1 VETGLHWSGLWRG
14 RSVIALL
21 LVCWVSPGMTAELPG
36 TNMRFS
42 HITLEDGLTQSTV
55 STILQDKAGYIW
67 LGTEDGLQQY
77 DGYVFHTFRH
87 STDNPDSL
95 SNSYITRLLQDQAG
109 NLWIGTYAGLNRYDP
124 ATGVFTRYTHE
135 HPGFNSTA
143 HNYIWTLAQTNDG
156 AIWVGSDDGLE
167 RLDPA
172 SGQWTVYHAGEGAA
186 AGLASNEIWSLYL
199 DAAGTLWIGSQ
210 SGLSYLAQG
219 AETIQ
224 AFVAPDKPELFKDVS
239 VNALAEDRQGNLWVG
254 MEGALARIDA
264 ARGSAKVLLP
274 GGENLEHNRI
284 RSLLVARDG
293 GIWVGSYDAG
303 VYLIEPDS
311 GEIRNFRHADVNRV
325 SLSNNKVISLYQDQA
340 GLIWLGT
347 ESGGLNTYNPATRA
361 FGHYRQQPDAPASLI
376 SNTIWAFAADPAG
389 GVWIG
394 TEQGLDYL
402 DTATGKFTH
411 YRHDPKNSASLA
423 YDFVGA
429 MYRDTGG
436 TLWVGTLDGL
446 DRYAGNGRFEH
457 VDFLPRTDETLRA
470 RNITLLNEDSKGRFW
485 VGTGGGLFLFDRKS
499 GQHTWYRHEPGNAG
513 SLPSDLILTMVERSD
528 GRFWIGTDGG
538 LSLFDPETGS
548 FANYTST
555 GTDDIPLP
563 NDYIHSLYLAPDG
576 VLWIGSSGGLLAYDE
591 THHSARL
598 FNTDDGLPNNTI
610 YCILPDKTGD
620 LWLSTNNGL
629 VHFDP
634 QRGFFATYG
643 PADGL
648 QSREFNTA
656 SCLAAPN
663 GMLYF
668 GGINGFNA
676 FDPLNITQQRTAA
689 PVIITNFL
697 LLNSQYSHYGM
708 RFTADSR
715 LTLGYQDA
723 VITLEFALL
732 DYSAPLRNQ
741 FEYWLEGFD
750 ENWRSAGTHNFA
762 TYTNLDAGEYI
773 FHVRGISANGVASS
787 NEAQLRI
794 VVEPAPWVSWWAYM
808 LYVLAVIGLLLILW
822 RLHGR
827 RIAREHQLETERGQR
842 RWAETMHQ
850 LSQALAASLDARSVA
865 SQLSDHLG
873 RMVEFNIAA
882 LFVEQGTEISLAGSR
897 GLTGNQERK
906 LALLPAQ
913 GGHLLAEFRHVRKP
927 VRFDKSYLPVAAF
940 VEETPTIQQYLMVPL
955 ISRGGELAI
964 LLLGRTE
971 QPFTEQD
978 VEIASAFA
986 RQALTAL
993 DNARLF
999 SEVQN
1004 LGTIDSLT
1012 RVHNRRFF
1020 FEQAE
1025 LEFTRSKRYNRDLA
1039 LLLIDADHFR
1049 DINELYGQDI
1059 GDRVLKMIANAA
1071 RDSLRHFDLIG
1082 RYSGESFIILLPET
1096 RLNVAADVADRLR
1109 RSIEELRLDTHRG
1122 ELRVTA
1128 SIGVAVNHNGEPI
1141 PDLASLINKA
1151 DMGLYEAKRAGRN
1164 RVVVA
1169 QH

>member
-1 VETGLHWSGLWRG
+1 MIIHLCR
-14 RSVIALL
+14 
-21 LVCWVSPGMTAELPG
+21 LVVLGIPLVAVAGIGAAAELPG
-36 TNMRFS
+36 TNIRFA
-42 HITLEDGLTQSTV
+42 HITLEDGLAQSTV
-55 STILQDKAGYIW
+55 STILQDESGYIW

-77 DGYVFHTFRH
+77 DGYVFRTFRH
-87 STDNPDSL
+87 SVDNPNSL

-135 HPGFNSTA
+135 HPGFNTTA
-143 HNYIWTLAQTNDG
+143 HNYIWTLAQTHDG
-156 AIWVGSDDGLE
+156 AIWVGTDDGLE

-186 AGLASNEIWSLYL
+186 AGLASNEIWALYV
-199 DAAGTLWIGSQ
+199 DASGMLWIGNQ
-210 SGLSYLAQG
+210 SGLSYLPQG
-219 AETIQ
+219 AESIQ
-224 AFVAPDKPELFKDVS
+224 TFVAPDKPELFKDVS
-239 VNALAEDRQGNLWVG
+239 INALAEDQQGNLWVG
-254 MEGALARIDA
+254 LEGALARIDA
-264 ARGSAKVLLP
+264 ARNAAKVLLP

-284 RSLLVARDG
+284 RSLLVARNG
-293 GIWVGSYDAG
+293 EIWAGAYDAG
-303 VYLIEPDS
+303 AYLIEPDS
-311 GEIRNFRHADVNRV
+311 GEIRNFRHADANRV
-325 SLSNNKVISLYQDQA
+325 SLSNNKVISLYQDRA

-361 FGHYRQQPDAPASLI
+361 FGHYRQQPDTPDSLI

-389 GVWIG
+389 GLWVG
-394 TEQGLDYL
+394 TEQGLNYL
-402 DTATGKFTH
+402 DATTGRFSH
-411 YRHDPKNSASLA
+411 YRHDPENSASIA

-429 MYRDTGG
+429 LYRDADG

-446 DRYAGNGRFEH
+446 DRYIGDGRFEH
-457 VDFLPRTDETLRA
+457 VNFLPRTDETLRA
-470 RNITLLNEDSKGRFW
+470 RNITLLREDSKGRFW
-485 VGTGGGLFLFDRKS
+485 VGTGGGLFLLDRESKEY
-499 GQHTWYRHEPGNAG
+499 TWYRHEAGNAR
-513 SLPSDLILTMVERSD
+513 SLPSDLILTMVERPD

-538 LSLFDPETGS
+538 LSLFDPETAEFTNHASAVAG
-548 FANYTST
+548 
-555 GTDDIPLP
+555 DIPLP
-563 NDYIHSLYLAPDG
+563 NNFIHSLYLAPDG

-591 THHSARL
+591 SHQSARL
-598 FNTDDGLPNNTI
+598 FNTDDGLPNNI
-610 YCILPDKTGD
+610 VYCILPDKTGD

-629 VHFDP
+629 AHFNP
-634 QRGFFATYG
+634 QRGFFAVYG

-663 GMLYF
+663 GLLYF

-676 FDPLNITQQRTAA
+676 FDPLNITQQRISA
-689 PVIITNFL
+689 PVIITNFV
-697 LLNSQYSHYGM
+697 LLNSQHSHYGVQ
-708 RFTADSR
+708 FAEDSL
-715 LTLGYQDA
+715 LTLDYQDA
-723 VITLEFALL
+723 VITFEFALL
-732 DYSAPLRNQ
+732 DFSAPSRNR

-750 ENWRSAGTHNFA
+750 ANWRSAGTYNFA
-762 TYTNLDAGEYI
+762 TYTNLDAGEYV
-773 FHVRGISANGVASS
+773 FHVRGISANGVAST
-787 NEAQLRI
+787 NEASLR
-794 VVEPAPWVSWWAYM
+794 VVVKPAPWASWWAYL
-808 LYVLAVIGLLLILW
+808 LYILVAICLLLILW
-822 RLHGR
+822 RLHAR
-827 RIAREHQLETERGQR
+827 RIAREHQLKTERSQR

-865 SQLSDHLG
+865 SQLADHLG
-873 RMVEFNIAA
+873 RMVDYSIAA
-882 LFVEQGTEISLAGSR
+882 LFVEQGTEITLAGSR

-940 VEETPTIQQYLMVPL
+940 VEETPQIQQYLMVPL

-964 LLLGRTE
+964 LLLGRAE
-971 QPFTEQD
+971 QAFTEQD

-1109 RSIEELRLDTHRG
+1109 RGIEELRFDTHRG

-1141 PDLASLINKA
+1141 PDIASLINKA

>member
-1 VETGLHWSGLWRG
+1 MQSITYLCR
-14 RSVIALL
+14 
-21 LVCWVSPGMTAELPG
+21 LVVLGIPLVAVASIGVAAELPG
-36 TNMRFS
+36 TNIRFGHLS
-42 HITLEDGLTQSTV
+42 LEDGLAQSSVYTV
-55 STILQDKAGYIW
+55 LQDDSGYIW

-77 DGYVFHTFRH
+77 DGYSFRTYRH
-87 STDNPDSL
+87 SADDHNSL
-95 SNSYITRLLQDQAG
+95 SNSYITRLLQGKQG
-109 NLWIGTYAGLNRYDP
+109 YLWVGTYAGLNRYDFS
-124 ATGVFTRYTHE
+124 TGEFTRYAHE
-135 HPGFNSTA
+135 HPGFNTA
-143 HNYIWTLAQTNDG
+143 GHNYIWTLAQTADG
-156 AIWVGSDDGLE
+156 GIWVGSDDGLE
-167 RLDPA
+167 RLDHA
-172 SGQWTVYHAGEGAA
+172 SGKWTVYHAGEGAA
-186 AGLASNEIWSLYL
+186 AGLASNVIWALHV

-210 SGLSYLAQG
+210 AGLSYLPQG
-219 AETIQ
+219 ATDIQ
-224 AFVAPDKPELFKDVS
+224 AFVAPDNPELFEDVS
-239 VNALAEDRQGNLWVG
+239 VNALTEDQLGNLWVG
-254 MEGALARIDA
+254 LEGALVRVDA
-264 ARGSAKVLLP
+264 ARTKVKVLQP
-274 GGENLEHNRI
+274 GGDNTERNRI
-284 RSLLVARDG
+284 RALLVAG
-293 GIWVGSYDAG
+293 NGELWVAAYEAG
-303 VYLIEPDS
+303 VYIIEPES
-311 GEIRNFRHADVNRV
+311 GEIRNFRHAAANRD
-325 SLSNNKVISLYQDQA
+325 SLASDKIVSLYQDRS
-340 GLIWLGT
+340 GLIWLGNET
-347 ESGGLNTYNPATRA
+347 AGINTYNPATRA
-361 FGHYRQQPDAPASLI
+361 FGHYLQQPDNPTSL
-376 SNTIWAFAADPAG
+376 SNNTVWSFAADTDNSIW
-389 GVWIG
+389 VG
-394 TEQGLDYL
+394 TENGLNHMDL
-402 DTATGKFTH
+402 TTGQFTH
-411 YRHDPKNSASLA
+411 YRHNAKKSDSLG
-423 YDFVGA
+423 YDFIGA
-429 MYRDTGG
+429 LYRDTVG

-446 DRYAGNGRFEH
+446 DRYLGNGRFEH
-457 VDFLPRTDETLRA
+457 VDFLPRTDETIRA
-470 RNITLLNEDSKGRFW
+470 RNISLLREDSQGRFW
-485 VGTGGGLFLFDRKS
+485 VATGGGLFLLDRNTR
-499 GQHTWYRHEPGNAG
+499 QYTWYRQSADNSN
-513 SLPSDLILTMVERSD
+513 SLPSELVVAMVERPD

-538 LSLFDPETGS
+538 LSLFNP
-548 FANYTST
+548 ST
-555 GTDDIPLP
+555 GEFFNHTSANASKLTLP
-563 NDYIHSLYLAPDG
+563 NDFVHSLYLAPDG
-576 VLWIGSSGGLLAYDE
+576 VLWVGTSGGLLAYDE
-591 THHSARL
+591 THGNSRVY
-598 FNTDDGLPNNTI
+598 TTEDGLPNNTV
-610 YCILPDKTGD
+610 YCILPDNNGD

-629 VHFDP
+629 VHFNP
-634 QRGFFATYG
+634 QRNFFAVYG

-656 SCLAAPN
+656 SCLATPD
-663 GMLYF
+663 GRLYF
-668 GGINGFNA
+668 GGINGFNV
-676 FDPLNITQQRTAA
+676 FDPSKIAQQREAA
-689 PVIITNFL
+689 PIIITNFSL
-697 LLNSQYSHYGM
+697 LGNQHSHFGLK
-708 RFTADSR
+708 FDNDSI
-715 LTLGYQDA
+715 LTLDYKEN
-723 VITLEFALL
+723 VINIEFALL
-732 DYSAPLRNQ
+732 DFAAPLRNR

-750 ENWRSAGTHNFA
+750 ANWRAGGTHNFA
-762 TYTNLDAGEYI
+762 TYTNLDAGEYV
-773 FHVRGISANGVASS
+773 FHVRGISANGAVSS
-787 NEAQLRI
+787 NEARLRLVI
-794 VVEPAPWVSWWAYM
+794 EPAPWASWWAYTGYA
-808 LYVLAVIGLLLILW
+808 LITLVLLFALW
-822 RLHGR
+822 RTNVR
-827 RIAREHQLETERGQR
+827 RIARDHQLDNERGQR

-865 SQLSDHLG
+865 SQLADHLG

-882 LFVEQGTEISLAGSR
+882 LFVEQGTDITLAGSR

-940 VEETPTIQQYLMVPL
+940 VEETPHIQQYLVVPL

-971 QPFTEQD
+971 QAFTEQD
-978 VEIASAFA
+978 VEISSAFA

-1071 RDSLRHFDLIG
+1071 RDGLRHFDLIG

-1109 RSIEELRLDTHRG
+1109 RSIEELRFETHRG